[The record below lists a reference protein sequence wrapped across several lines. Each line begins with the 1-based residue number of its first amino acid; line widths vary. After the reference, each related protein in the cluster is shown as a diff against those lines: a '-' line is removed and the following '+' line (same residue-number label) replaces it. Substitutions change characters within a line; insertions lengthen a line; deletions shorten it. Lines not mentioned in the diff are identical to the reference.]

1 MMKIAAYIIV
11 VFFLFPFKGQCESSL
26 QQSDSVAALFQL
38 FLTDFTDHDRKDIDI
53 LTFGDMI
60 FHQRIDKDK
69 YGMFLPESDDC
80 DCSEEYTYWQ
90 QGSFLQKGNIVV
102 VFMHRY
108 CYDDEFYSY
117 CDYMVATYTRD
128 GRLIDS
134 KSVGRIGRLYNFRME
149 GDVKHLRIVSECGE
163 LMDPEELRD
172 YGDLMYSME
181 KKKFEVCKDGR
192 IKESRVGKQWVETV
206 QQKDGIIKDVTFDE
220 YMDFFTPWESDK
232 VSKETFYRKGSEELK
247 YSYRKTFLPY
257 SVDCGCK
264 RRNSRWTPAFRK
276 ETEDYIIVFFQNFCD
291 YPKDDIPF
299 YNDFVIATYS
309 KDGHII
315 DIKDI
320 ARSGD
325 YWVPQIDDS
334 STTSSITVRQG
345 FIDEKNLN
353 LPVKPV
359 NVVVS
364 RYVVLS
370 NGEIHQETIK
380 TYHTTCHWDKE
391 KKRIV
396 F

>member
-1 MMKIAAYIIV
+1 MKIAAYIIV

-26 QQSDSVAALFQL
+26 QQTDSISALFRQFLAGFTDYDGKDINPSTFDDSVSYQ
-38 FLTDFTDHDRKDIDI
+38 
-53 LTFGDMI
+53 M
-60 FHQRIDKDK
+60 IDKGK
-69 YGMFLPESDDC
+69 YGMFLSESDNC
-80 DCSEEYTYWQ
+80 DCSAMYWQ
-90 QGSFLQKGNIVV
+90 QGHFLQKEDVVV
-102 VFMHRY
+102 VFMKRN
-108 CYDDEFYSY
+108 CEDDEFYSY

-134 KSVGRIGRLYNFRME
+134 KSVGRFGRLYNFRME
-149 GDVKHLRIVSECGE
+149 GDAKRLRIVSECGE
-163 LMDPEELRD
+163 LMNPEELRD

-206 QQKDGIIKDVTFDE
+206 QQKDGIVKDVTFDE

-232 VSKETFYRKGSEELK
+232 VSEETFYRKGSEELK
-247 YSYRKTFLPY
+247 YSYRKTFLPD

-264 RRNSRWTPAFRK
+264 RRNSCWTPAFRK

-364 RYVVLS
+364 RYEVLP
-370 NGEIHQETIK
+370 NGKIHKETIK
-380 TYHTTCHWDKE
+380 TYHTTCHRIR
-391 KKRIV
+391 KRSG
-396 F
+396 